1 MGTIKISSE
10 EYKELL
16 TIKSNAFLLS
26 LSMNVEF
33 KDIVYNL
40 CKEHTKNSSKRHKA
54 QMEKLDEEMEQL
66 QKDIAEREKEINI
79 AKQKINENRH

>member
-16 TIKSNAFLLS
+16 TIKNNAFLLS
-26 LSMNVEF
+26 MSMNVEF
-33 KDIVYNL
+33 KEIVHNL
-40 CKEHTKNSSKRHKA
+40 CIEHTKNSTERHDSKMK
-54 QMEKLDEEMEQL
+54 KLDAELEEL
-66 QKDIAEREKEINI
+66 QRDIAEREKEINI

>member
-16 TIKSNAFLLS
+16 TIKNNAFLLS
-26 LSMNVEF
+26 MSMNMEF
-33 KDIVYNL
+33 KDIVHNL
-40 CKEHTKNSSKRHKA
+40 CLEHTKNSTERHDA
-54 QMEKLDEEMEQL
+54 QMKKLDAELEKL

-79 AKQKINENRH
+79 AKNKINENRH

>member
-16 TIKSNAFLLS
+16 TIKNNAFLLS
-26 LSMNVEF
+26 MSMNMEF
-33 KDIVYNL
+33 KDIVHNL
-40 CKEHTKNSSKRHKA
+40 CIEHTKNSTERHDE
-54 QMEKLDEEMEQL
+54 QMKKLDAELEGL
-66 QKDIAEREKEINI
+66 QRDIAEREKEINI